1 VIDGV
6 QAAMKPLPFRSPV
19 AAYEQQADE
28 LLAGWNAGD
37 SDAVQTMRRHY
48 PPLLDEHVP
57 WLPKPLS
64 ESELRAVVLDRDAAR
79 LALARAY
86 SLQDWQSL
94 VTWVTDVREQDSAVA
109 RFETA
114 VEAIVDGDQLGLER
128 LLGKDP
134 DLIRARSSFVTC
146 NDPPRHRATLLH
158 YIAANGVEG
167 FRQKTPPNA
176 VAIAGVLLRAGA
188 EPDALADMYRARCTT
203 LNMLLSSIHPARA
216 GLQAAL
222 AETLLDGGAALDG
235 VTGDVMDSPLL
246 TALAFGYPDA
256 ADMLARRGAR
266 VDNLALAAGIGQ
278 FERVRE
284 LLPAADALTRQRALA
299 LSAQHGRT
307 DVLRELLDAGEDPNR
322 FNPVGTHAHSTPL
335 HQAVSSGN
343 LEAVELLVLRGARL
357 DVRDKSFQGTPLGW
371 AEHFG
376 FVEIADYLRKAST

>member
-1 VIDGV
+1 MI
-6 QAAMKPLPFRSPV
+6 PLRFRSPV
-19 AAYEQQADE
+19 EAYQQQADE

-37 SDAVQTMRRHY
+37 SDAVQTLRRHY

-64 ESELRAVVLDRDAAR
+64 ESELRAVVLDRDGAR

-86 SLQDWQSL
+86 SLRNWQSL

-109 RFETA
+109 CFETA
-114 VEAIVDGDQLGLER
+114 VEAVVGGDQLGLER
-128 LLGKDP
+128 LLANAP
-134 DLIRARSSFVTC
+134 DLIRARSSFVTG

-167 FRQKTPPNA
+167 FRQKTPANA

-188 EPDALADMYRARCTT
+188 EADALADMYGARCTT
-203 LNMLLSSIHPARA
+203 LNMLLSSVHPARA
-216 GLQAAL
+216 GLQVAL

-235 VTGDVMDSPLL
+235 VTDDVMDSTLL
-246 TALAFGYPDA
+246 TALAFGYSDA

-266 VDNLALAAGIGQ
+266 VDNLALAAGLGQ
-278 FERVRE
+278 LERVRE

-335 HQAVSSGN
+335 HQAVSSSN
-343 LEAVELLVLRGARL
+343 LETVQLLVVRGARL
-357 DVRDKSFQGTPLGW
+357 DVRDKSFRSTPLGW

-376 FVEIADYLRKAST
+376 FLEIADYLRRSST